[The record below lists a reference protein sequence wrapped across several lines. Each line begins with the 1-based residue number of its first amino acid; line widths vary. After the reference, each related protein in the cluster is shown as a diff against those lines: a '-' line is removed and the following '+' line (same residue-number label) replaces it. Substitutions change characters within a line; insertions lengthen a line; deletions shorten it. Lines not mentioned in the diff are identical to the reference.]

1 MEWCNLMTTEI
12 KIGDSRQLIHELEDN
27 SVDCVMTSPPY
38 WALRDYGH
46 NDQIGMEDTPED
58 YLNNMLNLFNDIK
71 TKLKNTGNCFVNLGD
86 TYASNT
92 KGSGGTDKQQINGS
106 DRQHF
111 NSLNVKSNLPNKCM
125 CMIPERFAWGM
136 IQNGWIL
143 RNKIVWY
150 KPNHMPEPVTDRLT
164 KSYEMIYHFTKSQK
178 YYYDLDAIREPHIT
192 QEKRPSGMVRS
203 QNYNGKYK
211 GSTINPEIS
220 SSPRARTQR
229 QYSVVERINDVV
241 EYRKNLPEL
250 IDLKKYL
257 NKYKAQSNLTIDNI
271 ENIFGNKSPHHW
283 LNGECYPSSED
294 WIKLKTILNFDDMY
308 DIVMTTLYQKK
319 SDKINNPKGKNPGD
333 MWAINTK
340 PYSEAHFAVYPLE
353 LVKKPILAGCP
364 VGGTVLDPFGGS
376 GTTAEF
382 CRNND
387 RNCIIFELN
396 PEYEKLIKKRSMSD
410 IPELTQYIQ

>member
-1 MEWCNLMTTEI
+1 
-12 KIGDSRQLIHELEDN
+12 
-27 SVDCVMTSPPY
+27 
-38 WALRDYGH
+38 
-46 NDQIGMEDTPED
+46 
-58 YLNNMLNLFNDIK
+58 
-71 TKLKNTGNCFVNLGD
+71 
-86 TYASNT
+86 
-92 KGSGGTDKQQINGS
+92 
-106 DRQHF
+106 
-111 NSLNVKSNLPNKCM
+111 
-125 CMIPERFAWGM
+125 MIPERFAWGM